1 MIVPRFRYE
10 RLTSRQSAAI
20 RGARAAGVS
29 AADLAREYGVAV
41 RTIYRVLD
49 REQQPRVTVQ
59 VADWRAEFAVTAE
72 GPVQV
77 DQWRPA
83 S

>member
-29 AADLAREYGVAV
+29 AADLAREYGVASPEQ
-41 RTIYRVLD
+41 
-49 REQQPRVTVQ
+49 REREHRQAGETRRRNRQQ
-59 VADWRAEFAVTAE
+59 
-72 GPVQV
+72 
-77 DQWRPA
+77 A
-83 S
+83 SVPETTG